1 MNKEN
6 ISKIEY
12 NGKTLDTLIALCP
25 AGLAGIYF
33 FGFRA
38 FILIAT
44 CAAACILFE
53 YLWNTVVLKSTG
65 ASLEAVVTGL
75 VLAYSLPPKTPVRLA
90 LIGSFIAIILIKC
103 MYEKPFVNP
112 AFAGKAFIA
121 AAFGG
126 YAGAFLSPSILGL
139 DSAAV
144 NTPLMLIK
152 AGDTTNLTELLDVFM
167 GNAAGTVGQVCAL
180 LVIVGGIYLILK
192 KVISWIIPVCFIG
205 TVALI
210 TFAFAPDKNI
220 VSMLAFAAYNILS
233 GGLLFGAVFVLA
245 DEDACPT
252 TTIGKIISGVFA
264 GVITSC
270 IRLFGLFP
278 DGSVHG
284 VLLTNI
290 LNPVIDKLTL
300 PMPEEIIE

>member
-1 MNKEN
+1 MNIKN
-6 ISKIEY
+6 TAKIEY

-33 FGFRA
+33 FGLRA
-38 FILIAT
+38 LMLIAT

-53 YLWNTVVLKSTG
+53 YLWNTFVLKTAG
-65 ASLEAVVTGL
+65 ASLESVVTGL
-75 VLAYSLPPKTPVRLA
+75 VLAYSLPPKTPVWLA
-90 LIGSFIAIILIKC
+90 LIGSFVAIILIKC

-139 DSAAV
+139 DSIPTP
-144 NTPLMLIK
+144 TPLMGIK
-152 AGDTTNLTELLDVFM
+152 YGSATTVPNLLDVFM
-167 GNAAGTVGQVCAL
+167 GNAAGSIGQACAL
-180 LVIVGGIYLILK
+180 LILVGGVYLILK

-205 TVALI
+205 TLAVI

-220 VSMLAFAAYNILS
+220 LSMLAFAGCNVLS
-233 GGLLFGAVFVLA
+233 GGALFGAVFALA
-245 DEDACPT
+245 DKDMCPT

-264 GVITSC
+264 GIITAC

-278 DGSVHG
+278 DGSVHAI
-284 VLLTNI
+284 LLTNI

-300 PMPEEIIE
+300 PMPEEIT

>member
-1 MNKEN
+1 MNIKN

-33 FGFRA
+33 FGLRA
-38 FILIAT
+38 LVLIAT

-53 YLWNTVVLKSTG
+53 YLWNTFVLKSSG
-65 ASLEAVVTGL
+65 ASLEAVVTGII
-75 VLAYSLPPKTPVRLA
+75 LAYSLPPKTPVWLA

-126 YAGAFLSPSILGL
+126 YAGAFLSPSILGM
-139 DSAAV
+139 DSIEAL
-144 NTPLMLIK
+144 TPLMVMK
-152 AGDTTNLTELLDVFM
+152 FGSGATTPPLLDVFM
-167 GNAAGTVGQVCAL
+167 GNAAGTIGQACAL
-180 LVIVGGIYLILK
+180 LILVGGLYLILK

-205 TVALI
+205 TVAII

-220 VSMLAFAAYNILS
+220 ISMLTFAGCNILS

-245 DEDACPT
+245 DEETCPT

-264 GVITSC
+264 GIITSC

-278 DGSVHG
+278 DGSVHAI
-284 VLLTNI
+284 LLTNI

>member
-1 MNKEN
+1 MNIKN

-53 YLWNTVVLKSTG
+53 YLWNTFVLKSTG

-75 VLAYSLPPKTPVRLA
+75 ILAYSLPAKTPVWLA
-90 LIGSFIAIILIKC
+90 LIGSFVAIILIKC

-139 DSAAV
+139 DSVEAL
-144 NTPLMLIK
+144 TPLMVIK
-152 AGDTTNLTELLDVFM
+152 YGSISTTPSLLDVFM
-167 GNAAGTVGQVCAL
+167 GNAAGSVGQVCAL
-180 LVIVGGIYLILK
+180 LILVGGAYLMLK

-205 TVALI
+205 TVAVI

-220 VSMLAFAAYNILS
+220 LSMLNFAGCNVLS
-233 GGLLFGAVFVLA
+233 GGVLFGALFVLA
-245 DEDACPT
+245 DEDMCPST
-252 TTIGKIISGVFA
+252 TLGKIISGIFA
-264 GVITSC
+264 GVVTSC

-278 DGSVHG
+278 DGSVHAI
-284 VLLTNI
+284 LLTNI

-300 PMPEEIIE
+300 PMPEEIT

>member
-1 MNKEN
+1 MNIKN

-33 FGFRA
+33 FGLSA
-38 FILIAT
+38 LILIAT

-53 YLWNTVVLKSTG
+53 YLWNTFVLKSAG

-75 VLAYSLPPKTPVRLA
+75 ILAYSLPPKTPVWLA
-90 LIGSFIAIILIKC
+90 LIGSFVAIILIKC

-112 AFAGKAFIA
+112 AFAGKVFVA

-139 DSAAV
+139 DSAVV

-152 AGDTTNLTELLDVFM
+152 SGDMANLPSLLDVFM
-167 GNAAGTVGQVCAL
+167 GNAAGSVGQVCAL
-180 LVIVGGIYLILK
+180 LILVGGLYLILK

-205 TVALI
+205 TLAVI

-233 GGLLFGAVFVLA
+233 GGALFGALFVLA
-245 DEDACPT
+245 DEEGSPST
-252 TTIGKIISGVFA
+252 TVGKIISGAIA
-264 GVITSC
+264 GIITAC

-284 VLLTNI
+284 VLLMNI

-300 PMPEEIIE
+300 PMPEEIT

>member
-6 ISKIEY
+6 TFKIEY

-33 FGFRA
+33 FGLSA
-38 FILIAT
+38 LLLIAT

-53 YLWNTVVLKSTG
+53 YLWNTFVLKSPG

-75 VLAYSLPPKTPVRLA
+75 IIAYSLPPKTPVWLA
-90 LIGSFIAIILIKC
+90 LIGSFIAIVFIKC

-121 AAFGG
+121 SVFGG

-139 DSAAV
+139 DSAVTNA
-144 NTPLMLIK
+144 PLMLIK
-152 AGDTTNLTELLDVFM
+152 SGDMANLPSLLDVFM
-167 GNAAGTVGQVCAL
+167 GNTSGAVGQVCAPL
-180 LVIVGGIYLILK
+180 ILIGGVYLILK

-205 TVALI
+205 TVAII

-220 VSMLAFAAYNILS
+220 LSMLLFAGYNIVS
-233 GGLLFGAVFVLA
+233 GGLLFGALFVAA
-245 DEDACPT
+245 DENMCPST
-252 TTIGKIISGVFA
+252 IIGKIISGVFA

-278 DGSVHG
+278 DGSVHAI
-284 VLLTNI
+284 LLTNI

-300 PMPEEIIE
+300 PMPEEIT

>member
-1 MNKEN
+1 MNTEKN
-6 ISKIEY
+6 FKIEY

-33 FGFRA
+33 FGLRA
-38 FILIAT
+38 LVLIAT

-53 YLWNTVVLKSTG
+53 YLWNTFVLKSSG

-75 VLAYSLPPKTPVRLA
+75 ILAYSLPPKTPVWMA

-112 AFAGKAFIA
+112 AFTGKAFVA

-139 DSAAV
+139 DSLSTP
-144 NTPLMLIK
+144 TPLMLIK
-152 AGDTTNLTELLDVFM
+152 SGDMANLPSLLDVFM
-167 GNAAGTVGQVCAL
+167 GNAAGGMGQVCAL
-180 LVIVGGIYLILK
+180 LILVGGLYLILK

-205 TVALI
+205 TLAII

-220 VSMLAFAAYNILS
+220 VSMLMFAAYNILS
-233 GGLLFGAVFVLA
+233 GGALFGALFVLT
-245 DEDACPT
+245 DEENCPT
-252 TTIGKIISGVFA
+252 TVLGKIISGVFA
-264 GVITSC
+264 GIITAC

-278 DGSVHG
+278 DGSVHA

-300 PMPEEIIE
+300 PMPEEIT

>member
-1 MNKEN
+1 MNTEKN
-6 ISKIEY
+6 FKIEY

-33 FGFRA
+33 FGLRA
-38 FILIAT
+38 LVLIAT

-53 YLWNTVVLKSTG
+53 YLWNTFVLKSSG

-75 VLAYSLPPKTPVRLA
+75 ILAYSLPPKTPVWMA

-112 AFAGKAFIA
+112 ALAGKAFVA

-139 DSAAV
+139 DSVATP
-144 NTPLMLIK
+144 TPLMIMK
-152 AGDTTNLTELLDVFM
+152 YGSGTTPEILDVLM
-167 GNAAGTVGQVCAL
+167 GNTAGAVGQVCAL
-180 LVIVGGIYLILK
+180 LIIIGGLYLIIK

-205 TVALI
+205 TVAII

-220 VSMLAFAAYNILS
+220 ISMLEFAGCNVLS
-233 GGLLFGAVFVLA
+233 GGVLFGALFVLA
-245 DEDACPT
+245 DEQMCPS

-264 GVITSC
+264 GIITAC

-300 PMPEEIIE
+300 PMPEEIT

>member
-1 MNKEN
+1 MNTEKN
-6 ISKIEY
+6 FKIEY

-33 FGFRA
+33 FGLSA
-38 FILIAT
+38 LILIAT
-44 CAAACILFE
+44 CAAACILLE
-53 YLWNTVVLKSTG
+53 YLWNTFVLKSAG

-75 VLAYSLPPKTPVRLA
+75 ILAYSLPPKTPVWLL
-90 LIGSFIAIILIKC
+90 LIGSFVAIILIKC

-139 DSAAV
+139 DSLLTP
-144 NTPLMLIK
+144 TPLETIK
-152 AGDTTNLTELLDVFM
+152 YGSTTTVTNLLDVLM
-167 GNAAGTVGQVCAL
+167 GNAAGAVGQVCAL
-180 LVIVGGIYLILK
+180 LILVGGLYLILK
-192 KVISWIIPVCFIG
+192 KIISWIIPVCFIG
-205 TVALI
+205 TLAVI
-210 TFAFAPDKNI
+210 TFAFAPEKNI
-220 VSMLAFAAYNILS
+220 VSMLEFAGCNVLS
-233 GGLLFGAVFVLA
+233 GGALFGALFVLA
-245 DEDACPT
+245 DEASSPS

-264 GVITSC
+264 GIITAY

-278 DGSVHG
+278 DGSVHAI
-284 VLLTNI
+284 LLTNI

-300 PMPEEIIE
+300 PMPEEIT